1 MNWDNATEW
10 ERDLAKFEQL
20 ESIAKSLAKI
30 ADALAE
36 RHTRREKEKPK
47 CGVCLDKGYVVEFH
61 EFATHNSVDLKKV
74 EVPCS
79 CQPAKPEPYENKHG
93 E

>member
-1 MNWDNATEW
+1 MNWDNAPEW

-36 RHTRREKEKPK
+36 RHTRREKGKEV
-47 CGVCLDKGYVVEFH
+47 CGECGG
-61 EFATHNSVDLKKV
+61 AKKV
-74 EVPCS
+74 IGSYQEGEQTGKIFPVYKPCPS
-79 CQPAKPEPYENKHG
+79 CQLANTN
-93 E
+93 